1 MGCSQEPIQ
10 RGWVRLKRVGGVW
23 TVCRFKGGEANV
35 GKKEWSGGFEGKVH
49 AHYAL

>member
-1 MGCSQEPIQ
+1 MFTRINTEGLGSPKKG
-10 RGWVRLKRVGGVW
+10 RGAW